1 MKRNF
6 LRKGLSILL
15 AAAFVITSIPA
26 TALVS
31 KAADINDDLILY
43 YDFVLQNSYATEIP
57 DVSNNQN
64 VGKLERVEGAVEGSY
79 KISDVNLYGK
89 TVKALELPG
98 GDDGSYLRLPNN
110 ILKDKEAVTI
120 SMWVNLST
128 NTGYQRIWDIGTGTT
143 KYMYLL
149 SDGGNTGFKGYSA
162 AITTSGWS
170 AEKGV
175 SKGTNFDK
183 NRWVLTTVVLDGS
196 SMSLYENGAQVG
208 ETVDTGIN
216 ISELAETD
224 NNFIGYGQFGD
235 APTKGQFAEVKMFDR
250 ALTAEEIASMYDV
263 TDEGIVSADKDAL
276 TLGDTSAVTEDFTLP
291 TTGVNGSTITWTSN
305 NSAIAIENGTASVT
319 RPDAETGNVTV
330 TLTATIAYNGVTDT
344 KEFDVTVAARYT
356 DQQIV
361 EHDAEAAKAAVG
373 DLSALMESFNVPTAG
388 EWGSAITW
396 TSENSAIAIQD
407 GVATVTR
414 PEIGQENATGK
425 IKATVSYGAESKTV
439 ELDATVL
446 AFREAVSIKGYD
458 AIEVTTRVGVA
469 PTMPNWVTV
478 TYSDDTKNKLKA
490 SWPSYID
497 ASKFASAGSFEVEGA
512 IVGETYP
519 IKATV
524 TVVDEAEAVKV
535 AVSESFDLS
544 DISLDA
550 IGEDGSILT
559 QNRER
564 DIVYLKLL
572 DNDRMLYNFRKTFG
586 QDTKG
591 AQPLGGWDEPTGLLR
606 GHSIGHYMS
615 ALSLAYASTGDAEL
629 KAKLDEMVHELRT
642 LQKMSKGEAKDF
654 VTKGVLTANWSK
666 DPNEWGEGFVS
677 AYSPDQFALLEQYVP
692 YGSPDSGIW
701 APYYTLHK
709 LIAGFLD
716 AYTYAGSEEGL
727 EAATALGKWAINRLS
742 VLPQEQLTKM
752 WDMYIAGEFGGFNES
767 LAKLYLYT
775 GDEEFIKGA
784 KLFDNT
790 TFFDNLANNYDDI
803 AGRHA
808 NQHIPQIIGALE
820 LYKATA
826 KAGKPETY
834 YYDVASN
841 FWQMAV
847 SRYAYSIGG
856 VGTGEKFTEP
866 YKQANN
872 IVGDSNCET
881 CAAYNMLKLT
891 KELNNFDPDNA
902 EYMDYYERT
911 LYNQIL
917 ASQTPNVTNNRHN
930 GTTYM
935 LPIGPGQ
942 RRSYGG
948 DYDSFSCCHGT
959 GMENHVK
966 YQEAAYVKTDDTL
979 YVGLYLPSTVE
990 WTEKNLTVKQETVF
1004 PSDSSTFTVSGG
1016 GTGSFTMKLRV
1027 PYWATEGMNVKVNG
1041 VKVEVDAAVSSYATL
1056 EGIKSGDV
1064 IEVTIPWSLHLDNT
1078 PDKLGSSTVS
1088 SIMYGPLVMAAE
1100 DSNTEWSTLILSNT
1114 ISDSIKIS
1122 QDETNGFP
1130 VLSAKG
1136 YTFRP
1141 MFAPE
1146 FASSAYT
1153 TYFKTL
1159 LIADDGKEWFDVT
1172 VNNRTPLTG
1181 TITTTAQA
1189 DMVKDGDD
1197 LVITMAPNEGY
1208 IVKKLVVNGVE
1219 VQDQVVDNTY
1229 TVKAV
1234 TGPVE
1239 ITVSFRPPVVD
1250 ENNLEYAASLT
1261 CNTWYDYYGSPYD
1274 IMKDWEP
1281 KSSTDNYNGGRAYRN
1296 WYSKGQWSWLQY
1308 DWDDPMTISRFEVF
1322 WGTNDKNKPSWCDV
1336 PGEIRVEYLDDAG
1349 KWQVAELTTSYEDMV
1364 KLNQYNTIKFAEKIN
1379 TTAVR
1384 LYIRTKND
1392 SENSEAGCVGILRWK
1407 AVGDVPEPVVDQ
1419 TIEIAYFDFENKN
1432 EDGTFNGGDNAV
1444 GTVTGTLEPQEFEGH
1459 KGHGLSFD
1467 GSSSIKVTDKD
1478 GGSLLTGYD
1487 EIAFS
1492 FDMKPNAGW
1501 SGWPFFANID
1511 DKAPLDGGRK
1521 EHYLGALVNSS
1532 GLLVER
1538 YLDGRGA
1545 EGCNQTVEL
1554 DRDEWIHVDVIYGQ
1568 DGTRVYLDYELAGET
1583 ECASSLTDI
1592 LGSDSTL
1599 YIGRALWNSE
1609 HYSGLLDNFGIYAKG
1624 TAKSLKV
1631 SGKTELEKMESAKF
1645 TVEASPLHV
1654 TNMDALTWSSSDES
1668 VATVNNGVV
1677 TAVAVGKA
1685 TITATIGDVSDSVE
1699 ITVNAIAEDSDIA
1712 PYATPEASYTS
1723 SWEKLNGIN
1732 NPDFEPTSSAFGTGK
1747 GWGNWS
1753 QTAGTVL
1760 WVSYTW
1766 NETVKVAGNEVYWYD
1781 DGGDTGVPSEVTM
1794 EYLDEN
1800 GNWQPMTIISDNY
1813 LNKDQYN
1820 IINVEPVTTTSIRM
1834 NVTVAEGKRANGIG
1848 RWKVYGVAIEESATV
1863 DKLLLEEAIA
1873 KAEALEE
1880 ADYESGWADFAAA
1893 LAAAKDVLD
1902 DEDATQD
1909 AVDKALEDLKAAQDA
1924 LQPAEPE
1931 KVDKTAL
1938 AAAIAKAE
1946 AIPAED
1952 EAKYTKD
1959 SWEAMK
1965 KALADAKTLNED
1977 ENATQEDVDSAA
1989 KKLEDAIAGLEEY
2002 AEPDKTKLEEAV
2014 ENAVPAEDKNKYTAE
2029 SWEEYTKALDE
2040 AKNVLAD
2047 ETADQAAIDAAVKAL
2062 ADAQAALK
2070 TAELPYADVAEDAW
2084 YYDAV
2089 AYNYYAGTMTGLKP
2103 DRFAPAETLVRAQ
2116 FAAVLHKMN
2125 GAVEVEYTD
2134 KFSDVKE
2141 NDWFKDPV
2149 LWAAENAIVTGYT
2162 DSKEFGPNDVV
2173 TREQMATMM
2182 YRYAK
2187 NYKKYE
2193 VSEDGDYSS
2202 FPDAKNVQEFA
2213 QDAMKWAVKEGI
2225 ITGKTINGVLCLD
2238 PQGSANRAE
2247 CATII
2252 QRFMEKYEK

>member
-1 MKRNF
+1 MTKKF

-26 TALVS
+26 AALVS
-31 KAADINDDLILY
+31 KAADPDADLMLY

-57 DVSNNQN
+57 DVSQNQN

-79 KISDVNLYGK
+79 KISDANIYGK
-89 TVKALELPG
+89 KVKALELPG
-98 GDDGSYLRLPNN
+98 GADGSYLRLPNN
-110 ILKDKEAVTI
+110 ILDGKTAVTI
-120 SMWVNLST
+120 SMWVNLFT
-128 NTGYQRIWDIGTGTT
+128 DTGYQRIWDIGTGTT

-149 SDGGNTGFKGYSA
+149 SDGGNDGFKGYSA
-162 AITTSGWS
+162 AISNSGWQN
-170 AEKGV
+170 EKGV

-196 SMSLYENGAQVG
+196 KMSLYENGAQIG
-208 ETVDTGIN
+208 ETVDTGID
-216 ISELAETD
+216 ISELAGAN
-224 NNFIGYGQFGD
+224 NNFIGYGQYED

-250 ALTAEEIASMYDV
+250 ALTADEIASMYDV
-263 TDEGIVSADKDAL
+263 TDAGIVSADKDAL
-276 TLGDTSAVTEDFTLP
+276 TLGDTSAVTEDIALP
-291 TTGVNGSTITWTSN
+291 STGVNGSAITWTSEN
-305 NSAIAIENGTASVT
+305 DAIVIEGGVAKVT
-319 RPDAETGNVTV
+319 RPGAEAENVEG
-330 TLTATIAYNGVTDT
+330 TLTATITYNGVTET
-344 KEFDVTVAARYT
+344 KSFDVTVIAQYT

-361 EHDAEAAKAAVG
+361 EHDAEAAKAALG
-373 DLSALMESFNVPTAG
+373 DVSALMESFDVPTKG
-388 EWGSAITW
+388 EWGSTITW
-396 TSENSAIAIQD
+396 TSENSAIVIED
-407 GVATVTR
+407 GTATVTR
-414 PEIGQENATGK
+414 PEIGKENATGK
-425 IKATVSYGAESKTV
+425 IKATVSYGEETKTV
-439 ELDATVL
+439 EIDATVL
-446 AFREAVSIKGYD
+446 AFHEAVTIQGYE
-458 AIEVTTRVGVA
+458 AMEVTTRAGVA
-469 PTMPNWVTV
+469 PTMPNWVSV
-478 TYSDDTKNKLKA
+478 TYSDGSKNKLKA
-490 SWPSYID
+490 SWPDYID
-497 ASKFASAGSFEVEGA
+497 ASKYAAAGTFEVEGA

-524 TVVDEAEAVKV
+524 TVVDEAEAAKV

-544 DISLDA
+544 DISLDK

-559 QNRER
+559 QNRDR
-564 DIVYLKLL
+564 DIAYLKLL

-606 GHSIGHYMS
+606 GHSTGHYIS
-615 ALSLAYASTGDAEL
+615 ALSLAYASTGDEEL
-629 KAKLDEMVHELRT
+629 KTKLDEMVHELRT
-642 LQKMSKGEAKDF
+642 LQLMSKGEAKDF
-654 VTKGVLTANWSK
+654 VTKGVLTANWSTNP
-666 DPNEWGEGFVS
+666 DEWGEGFVS

-716 AYTYAGSEEGL
+716 SYTYGGNEEGL
-727 EAATALGKWAINRLS
+727 EAAKALGKWAINRLS

-775 GDEEFIKGA
+775 GDEAFIAGA

-841 FWQMAV
+841 FWQMVV

-866 YKQANN
+866 YRQANN

-917 ASQTPNVTNNRHN
+917 ASQTPNVTNGTHN

-948 DYDSFSCCHGT
+948 DYNSFSCCHGT

-966 YQEAAYVKTDDTL
+966 YQEAAYVKTNDTL
-979 YVGLYLPSTVE
+979 YVGLYLPSTVTWE
-990 WTEKNLTVKQETVF
+990 EKDLTVEQETVF
-1004 PSDSSTFTVSGG
+1004 PSDTSKFTVSGT
-1016 GTGSFTMKLRV
+1016 GTGTFTMKLRV

-1041 VKVEVDAAVSSYATL
+1041 KDVEVNAEVSSYAAL

-1078 PDKLGSSTVS
+1078 PDKLGASTVS
-1088 SIMYGPLVMAAE
+1088 SVMYGPLVMAAE
-1100 DSNTEWSTLILSNT
+1100 DDNTDWSTLILSNT
-1114 ISDSIKIS
+1114 ISDSIQIS
-1122 QDETNGFP
+1122 EDAKNGFP
-1130 VLSAKG
+1130 VLTAKG

-1159 LIADDGKEWFDVT
+1159 LIADDGKEWFNVT

-1181 TITTTAQA
+1181 TITTNAQA
-1189 DMVKDGDD
+1189 DMIKDGDD
-1197 LVITMAPNEGY
+1197 LVITMEPNDGY
-1208 IVKKLVVNGVE
+1208 IVKKLVVNGEE
-1219 VQDQVVDNTY
+1219 VQDQVENNTY

-1234 TGPVE
+1234 TGPVD

-1250 ENNLEYAASLT
+1250 ENDLEYAASLT
-1261 CNTWYDYYGSPYD
+1261 CDTWYDYYGSPYD

-1281 KSSTDNYNGGRAYRN
+1281 KRSTDGYGNGRAYRN
-1296 WYSKGQWSWLQY
+1296 WYTKGQWSWLQY

-1322 WGTNDKNKPSWCDV
+1322 WGTNDANKPGWCDV
-1336 PGEIRVEYLDDAG
+1336 PGEIRVEYLDENDE
-1349 KWQVAELTTSYEDMV
+1349 WQVAELATEYEDMV

-1407 AVGDVPEPVVDQ
+1407 AVGDVPEAVVDK

-1432 EDGTFNGGDNAV
+1432 EDGTFSGGDYAV
-1444 GTVTGTLEPQEFEGH
+1444 GTVTGTLEPQEFDGRT
-1459 KGHGLSFD
+1459 GHGLSFD

-1511 DKAPLDGGRK
+1511 DKAPLDGGRG
-1521 EHYLGALVNSS
+1521 EHYLGGLVNET

-1538 YLDGRGA
+1538 YLDGRGVN
-1545 EGCNQTVEL
+1545 GSSQTVAV
-1554 DRDEWIHVDVIYGQ
+1554 DRDKWTHVDIIFGQ
-1568 DGTRVYLDYELAGET
+1568 DGTKVYLDYELAGET
-1583 ECASSLTDI
+1583 DCASDLTEI

-1599 YIGRALWNSE
+1599 YIGKALWVMNGANE
-1609 HYSGLLDNFGIYAKG
+1609 HYSGLLDNFGIYAQG
-1624 TAKSLKV
+1624 TAKSLKL
-1631 SGKTELEKMESAKF
+1631 SGKTELDRMESTKL

-1654 TNMDALTWSSSDES
+1654 TNMDELTWESSDEKI
-1668 VATVNNGVV
+1668 ATVKDGVV
-1677 TAVAVGKA
+1677 TAVGTGKA
-1685 TITATIGDVSDSVE
+1685 TITAAIGEVSDSIE
-1699 ITVNAIAEDSDIA
+1699 ITVNEISEDSDIA

-1723 SWEKLNGIN
+1723 GWETVNGIN
-1732 NPDFEPTSSAFGTGK
+1732 NPAFEPESSNFGTGK

-1753 QTAGTVL
+1753 QESGTVL

-1781 DGGDTGVPSEVTM
+1781 DNGDTGVPSEVTM
-1794 EYLDEN
+1794 EYMDEN

-1834 NVTVAEGKRANGIG
+1834 NVTVAEGKKANGIG
-1848 RWKVYGVAIEESATV
+1848 RWKVYGKAVEEVTPV
-1863 DKLLLEEAIA
+1863 
-1873 KAEALEE
+1873 
-1880 ADYESGWADFAAA
+1880 
-1893 LAAAKDVLD
+1893 
-1902 DEDATQD
+1902 
-1909 AVDKALEDLKAAQDA
+1909 
-1924 LQPAEPE
+1924 PA
-1931 KVDKTAL
+1931 DKTAL

-1952 EAKYTKD
+1952 ESKYTKD
-1959 SWEAMK
+1959 SWEAME
-1965 KALADAKTLNED
+1965 KALADAKTLNAD
-1977 ENATQEDVDSAA
+1977 ANADQTSVDNAA
-1989 KKLEDAIAGLEEY
+1989 KALEDAIAGLKEV
-2002 AEPDKTKLEEAV
+2002 EPTPVPADKTKLQEAV
-2014 ENAVPAEDKNKYTAE
+2014 DNAISGGNKYTEE
-2029 SWEEYTKALDE
+2029 SWAAYQKALKDAE
-2040 AKNVLAD
+2040 EVLAD
-2047 ETADQAAIDAAVKAL
+2047 ENADQAAVDAAVKAL

-2070 TAELPYADVAEDAW
+2070 QAGLPYDDVTEGAW

-2103 DRFAPAETLVRAQ
+2103 DHFGPADTLVRAQ

-2125 GAVEVEYTD
+2125 GEEKVEYTD
-2134 KFSDVKE
+2134 KFPDVRESD
-2141 NDWFKDPV
+2141 WYKDPV
-2149 LWAAENAIVTGYT
+2149 LWAEANEIVTGYT
-2162 DSKEFGPNDVV
+2162 DTKLFGPNDDV

-2187 NYKKYE
+2187 DYKKYE
-2193 VSEDGDYSS
+2193 VSEGGDYSS
-2202 FPDAKNVQEFA
+2202 FPDADSVQTFA

-2225 ITGKTINGVLCLD
+2225 IQGKTIDGVLCLD

>member
-1 MKRNF
+1 M
-6 LRKGLSILL
+6 
-15 AAAFVITSIPA
+15 
-26 TALVS
+26 
-31 KAADINDDLILY
+31 
-43 YDFVLQNSYATEIP
+43 
-57 DVSNNQN
+57 
-64 VGKLERVEGAVEGSY
+64 
-79 KISDVNLYGK
+79 
-89 TVKALELPG
+89 
-98 GDDGSYLRLPNN
+98 
-110 ILKDKEAVTI
+110 
-120 SMWVNLST
+120 
-128 NTGYQRIWDIGTGTT
+128 
-143 KYMYLL
+143 
-149 SDGGNTGFKGYSA
+149 
-162 AITTSGWS
+162 
-170 AEKGV
+170 
-175 SKGTNFDK
+175 
-183 NRWVLTTVVLDGS
+183 
-196 SMSLYENGAQVG
+196 
-208 ETVDTGIN
+208 
-216 ISELAETD
+216 
-224 NNFIGYGQFGD
+224 
-235 APTKGQFAEVKMFDR
+235 
-250 ALTAEEIASMYDV
+250 
-263 TDEGIVSADKDAL
+263 
-276 TLGDTSAVTEDFTLP
+276 
-291 TTGVNGSTITWTSN
+291 
-305 NSAIAIENGTASVT
+305 
-319 RPDAETGNVTV
+319 
-330 TLTATIAYNGVTDT
+330 
-344 KEFDVTVAARYT
+344 
-356 DQQIV
+356 
-361 EHDAEAAKAAVG
+361 
-373 DLSALMESFNVPTAG
+373 
-388 EWGSAITW
+388 
-396 TSENSAIAIQD
+396 
-407 GVATVTR
+407 
-414 PEIGQENATGK
+414 
-425 IKATVSYGAESKTV
+425 
-439 ELDATVL
+439 
-446 AFREAVSIKGYD
+446 
-458 AIEVTTRVGVA
+458 
-469 PTMPNWVTV
+469 
-478 TYSDDTKNKLKA
+478 
-490 SWPSYID
+490 
-497 ASKFASAGSFEVEGA
+497 
-512 IVGETYP
+512 
-519 IKATV
+519 
-524 TVVDEAEAVKV
+524 
-535 AVSESFDLS
+535 
-544 DISLDA
+544 
-550 IGEDGSILT
+550 
-559 QNRER
+559 
-564 DIVYLKLL
+564 
-572 DNDRMLYNFRKTFG
+572 
-586 QDTKG
+586 
-591 AQPLGGWDEPTGLLR
+591 
-606 GHSIGHYMS
+606 
-615 ALSLAYASTGDAEL
+615 
-629 KAKLDEMVHELRT
+629 
-642 LQKMSKGEAKDF
+642 
-654 VTKGVLTANWSK
+654 
-666 DPNEWGEGFVS
+666 
-677 AYSPDQFALLEQYVP
+677 
-692 YGSPDSGIW
+692 
-701 APYYTLHK
+701 
-709 LIAGFLD
+709 
-716 AYTYAGSEEGL
+716 
-727 EAATALGKWAINRLS
+727 
-742 VLPQEQLTKM
+742 
-752 WDMYIAGEFGGFNES
+752 
-767 LAKLYLYT
+767 
-775 GDEEFIKGA
+775 
-784 KLFDNT
+784 
-790 TFFDNLANNYDDI
+790 
-803 AGRHA
+803 
-808 NQHIPQIIGALE
+808 
-820 LYKATA
+820 
-826 KAGKPETY
+826 
-834 YYDVASN
+834 
-841 FWQMAV
+841 
-847 SRYAYSIGG
+847 
-856 VGTGEKFTEP
+856 
-866 YKQANN
+866 
-872 IVGDSNCET
+872 
-881 CAAYNMLKLT
+881 
-891 KELNNFDPDNA
+891 
-902 EYMDYYERT
+902 
-911 LYNQIL
+911 
-917 ASQTPNVTNNRHN
+917 
-930 GTTYM
+930 
-935 LPIGPGQ
+935 
-942 RRSYGG
+942 
-948 DYDSFSCCHGT
+948 
-959 GMENHVK
+959 
-966 YQEAAYVKTDDTL
+966 
-979 YVGLYLPSTVE
+979 
-990 WTEKNLTVKQETVF
+990 
-1004 PSDSSTFTVSGG
+1004 
-1016 GTGSFTMKLRV
+1016 
-1027 PYWATEGMNVKVNG
+1027 
-1041 VKVEVDAAVSSYATL
+1041 
-1056 EGIKSGDV
+1056 
-1064 IEVTIPWSLHLDNT
+1064 
-1078 PDKLGSSTVS
+1078 
-1088 SIMYGPLVMAAE
+1088 
-1100 DSNTEWSTLILSNT
+1100 
-1114 ISDSIKIS
+1114 
-1122 QDETNGFP
+1122 
-1130 VLSAKG
+1130 
-1136 YTFRP
+1136 
-1141 MFAPE
+1141 
-1146 FASSAYT
+1146 
-1153 TYFKTL
+1153 
-1159 LIADDGKEWFDVT
+1159 
-1172 VNNRTPLTG
+1172 
-1181 TITTTAQA
+1181 
-1189 DMVKDGDD
+1189 
-1197 LVITMAPNEGY
+1197 
-1208 IVKKLVVNGVE
+1208 
-1219 VQDQVVDNTY
+1219 
-1229 TVKAV
+1229 
-1234 TGPVE
+1234 
-1239 ITVSFRPPVVD
+1239 VD

-1281 KSSTDNYNGGRAYRN
+1281 KSSTDNYNGRRAYRN

-1349 KWQVAELTTSYEDMV
+1349 EWQVAELTTSYEDMV

-1521 EHYLGALVNSS
+1521 EHYLGALVNGS

-1554 DRDEWIHVDVIYGQ
+1554 DRGEWIHVDVIYGQ

-1820 IINVEPVTTTSIRM
+1820 IINVEPVATTSIRM

-1863 DKLLLEEAIA
+1863 DKLLLEE
-1873 KAEALEE
+1873 
-1880 ADYESGWADFAAA
+1880 
-1893 LAAAKDVLD
+1893 
-1902 DEDATQD
+1902 
-1909 AVDKALEDLKAAQDA
+1909 
-1924 LQPAEPE
+1924 
-1931 KVDKTAL
+1931 
-1938 AAAIAKAE
+1938 AIAKAE

-2029 SWEEYTKALDE
+2029 SWAEYTKALDE

-2070 TAELPYADVAEDAW
+2070 TAELPYADVAEDEW

-2225 ITGKTINGVLCLD
+2225 ITGKTINGELCLD

>member
-57 DVSNNQN
+57 DASNHQN

-110 ILKDKEAVTI
+110 ILKGKEAVTI

-128 NTGYQRIWDIGTGTT
+128 NTLYQRIWDIGTGTT

-149 SDGGNTGFKGYSA
+149 SDGNNTGFNGYSA
-162 AITTSGWS
+162 AITNSGWQN
-170 AEKGV
+170 EKGV

-216 ISELAETD
+216 ISELAETE
-224 NNFIGYGQFGD
+224 NNFIGYGQYGD

-305 NSAIAIENGTASVT
+305 NDAIAIENGTASVT

-330 TLTATIAYNGVTDT
+330 TLTATIAYNGATDT
-344 KEFDVTVAARYT
+344 KEFEVTVAAQYT

-396 TSENSAIAIQD
+396 TSENSAIVIQD

-425 IKATVSYGAESKTV
+425 IKATVSYGTESKTV
-439 ELDATVL
+439 EVDATVL

-497 ASKFASAGSFEVEGA
+497 DSEFASAGSFEVEGA

-1041 VKVEVDAAVSSYATL
+1041 AKVEVDAAVSSYATL

-1100 DSNTEWSTLILSNT
+1100 DRNTEWSTLILSNT

-1130 VLSAKG
+1130 VLTAKG

-1181 TITTTAQA
+1181 TITTSAQA

-1197 LVITMAPNEGY
+1197 LVITMTPNEGY

-1281 KSSTDNYNGGRAYRN
+1281 KSSTDNYNGRRAYRN

-1349 KWQVAELTTSYEDMV
+1349 EWQVAELTTSYEDMV

-1521 EHYLGALVNSS
+1521 EHYLGALVNGS

-1554 DRDEWIHVDVIYGQ
+1554 DRGEWIHVDVIYGQ

-1820 IINVEPVTTTSIRM
+1820 IINVEPVATTSIRM

-1863 DKLLLEEAIA
+1863 DKLLLEE
-1873 KAEALEE
+1873 
-1880 ADYESGWADFAAA
+1880 
-1893 LAAAKDVLD
+1893 
-1902 DEDATQD
+1902 
-1909 AVDKALEDLKAAQDA
+1909 
-1924 LQPAEPE
+1924 
-1931 KVDKTAL
+1931 
-1938 AAAIAKAE
+1938 AIAKAE

-2029 SWEEYTKALDE
+2029 SWAEYTKALDE

-2070 TAELPYADVAEDAW
+2070 TAELPYADVAEDEW

-2225 ITGKTINGVLCLD
+2225 ITGKTINGELCLD